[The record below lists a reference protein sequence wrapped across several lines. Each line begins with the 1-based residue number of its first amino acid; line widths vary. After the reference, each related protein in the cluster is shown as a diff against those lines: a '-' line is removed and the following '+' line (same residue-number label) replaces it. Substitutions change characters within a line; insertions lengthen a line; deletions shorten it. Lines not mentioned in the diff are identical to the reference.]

1 MLATTCSLCVAP
13 SASRDARLSSRRG
26 AFASRDAASLARMRP
41 SRAVVRAPG
50 VARAMANDDESLL
63 DKLNPFK
70 AMKKQQEKAA
80 IEKRREEANKVI
92 SDDVRKQLFGD
103 GLMGKM
109 AAGLINN
116 AAGALKEQFNAA
128 AEASEV
134 TYDAAVR
141 AVRNDTRVRRALG
154 DDVQATPPMS
164 QMSNSSSV
172 NGVTVQTSTI
182 GFVLQDAR
190 TGKQAQAQAK
200 GTTGA
205 DGALRVDVAV
215 TVLGTGES
223 FLLEDV
229 TNGADAQAFWEA
241 GEVADPTGG
250 SKAWGGSAGATIDI
264 DADDVIDVD
273 VDK

>member
-1 MLATTCSLCVAP
+1 MLTTTCSLGVAP
-13 SASRDARLSSRRG
+13 SASRGARLSSRRG
-26 AFASRDAASLARMRP
+26 AFASREAASLARTRQ
-41 SRAVVRAPG
+41 SREVVRAPG
-50 VARAMANDDESLL
+50 VARAMADDDESLL
-63 DKLNPFK
+63 RKLNPFK
-70 AMKKQQEKAA
+70 AIKKQQEKAA

-154 DDVQATPPMS
+154 NDVQATPPMS

-215 TVLGTGES
+215 TVMGTGES

-229 TNGADAQAFWEA
+229 TNGADVEEFLEA
-241 GEVADPTGG
+241 GANPTEG
-250 SKAWGGSAGATIDI
+250 SKAWGDSAGATIDI

>member
-1 MLATTCSLCVAP
+1 MLTTTCSLGVAP
-13 SASRDARLSSRRG
+13 SASRGARLSSRRG
-26 AFASRDAASLARMRP
+26 AFASREAASLARTRQ
-41 SRAVVRAPG
+41 SREVVRAPG
-50 VARAMANDDESLL
+50 VARAMADDDESLL
-63 DKLNPFK
+63 RKLNPFK
-70 AMKKQQEKAA
+70 AIKKQQEKAA

-141 AVRNDTRVRRALG
+141 AVRNDTRV
-154 DDVQATPPMS
+154 
-164 QMSNSSSV
+164 
-172 NGVTVQTSTI
+172 
-182 GFVLQDAR
+182 LQDAR

-215 TVLGTGES
+215 TVMGTGES

-229 TNGADAQAFWEA
+229 TNGSDVEEFWEA
-241 GEVADPTGG
+241 GANPTEG
-250 SKAWGGSAGATIDI
+250 SKAWGDSAGATIDI

>member
-1 MLATTCSLCVAP
+1 MLTTTCSLGVAP
-13 SASRDARLSSRRG
+13 SASRGARLSSRRG
-26 AFASRDAASLARMRP
+26 AFASREAASLARTRQ
-41 SRAVVRAPG
+41 SREVVRAPG
-50 VARAMANDDESLL
+50 VARAMADDDESLL
-63 DKLNPFK
+63 RKLNPFK
-70 AMKKQQEKAA
+70 AIKKQQEKAA

-164 QMSNSSSV
+164 
-172 NGVTVQTSTI
+172 
-182 GFVLQDAR
+182 
-190 TGKQAQAQAK
+190 KQAQAQAK

-229 TNGADAQAFWEA
+229 TNGADAEAFWEA
-241 GEVADPTGG
+241 GEVADPTEG

>member
-1 MLATTCSLCVAP
+1 MLTTTCSLGVAP
-13 SASRDARLSSRRG
+13 SASRGARLSSRRG
-26 AFASRDAASLARMRP
+26 AFASREAASLARTRQ
-41 SRAVVRAPG
+41 SREVVRAPG
-50 VARAMANDDESLL
+50 VARAMADDDESLL
-63 DKLNPFK
+63 RKLNPFK
-70 AMKKQQEKAA
+70 AIKKQQEKAA

-164 QMSNSSSV
+164 RCPTPHLSTESPSRPPLSASSSKMH
-172 NGVTVQTSTI
+172 
-182 GFVLQDAR
+182 AR
-190 TGKQAQAQAK
+190 VSRRRRRRR
-200 GTTGA
+200 
-205 DGALRVDVAV
+205 ALRERTA
-215 TVLGTGES
+215 L
-223 FLLEDV
+223 F
-229 TNGADAQAFWEA
+229 
-241 GEVADPTGG
+241 
-250 SKAWGGSAGATIDI
+250 AWTWR
-264 DADDVIDVD
+264 
-273 VDK
+273 

>member
-1 MLATTCSLCVAP
+1 MLTTTCSLGVAP
-13 SASRDARLSSRRG
+13 SASRGARLSSRRG
-26 AFASRDAASLARMRP
+26 AFASREAASLARTRQ
-41 SRAVVRAPG
+41 SREVVRAPG
-50 VARAMANDDESLL
+50 VARAMADDDESLL
-63 DKLNPFK
+63 RKLNPFK
-70 AMKKQQEKAA
+70 AIKKQQEKAA

-154 DDVQATPPMS
+154 NDVQATPPMS

-215 TVLGTGES
+215 TVMGTGES

-229 TNGADAQAFWEA
+229 TNGADVEEFWEA
-241 GEVADPTGG
+241 GANPTEG

>member
-1 MLATTCSLCVAP
+1 MLTTTCSLGVAP
-13 SASRDARLSSRRG
+13 SASRGARLSSRRG
-26 AFASRDAASLARMRP
+26 AFASREAASLARTRQ
-41 SRAVVRAPG
+41 SREVVRAPG
-50 VARAMANDDESLL
+50 VARAMADDDESLL
-63 DKLNPFK
+63 RKLNPFK
-70 AMKKQQEKAA
+70 AIKKQQEKAA

-172 NGVTVQTSTI
+172 NGV
-182 GFVLQDAR
+182 
-190 TGKQAQAQAK
+190 
-200 GTTGA
+200 
-205 DGALRVDVAV
+205 DVAV
-215 TVLGTGES
+215 TVMGTGES

-229 TNGADAQAFWEA
+229 TNGADVEEFWEA
-241 GEVADPTGG
+241 GANPTEG